1 MDSNITGQ
9 TNDEQLKLLIN
20 QINLNKNPNNNNSDL
35 DVDFPKVIEF
45 LPHLIG
51 KTHLVQPKFKLSKNR
66 EATIAIGIPTIKR
79 EKTSYLLET
88 VKSVLDAMNELEK
101 SDALIVIMIATF
113 DDERYIQATIESL
126 SKEFKYELDSGL
138 LEIIVPPNEFYPDF
152 TKIEKDKVFND
163 SNDRVKWRTKQNY
176 DFSYLMTYGQKRSKY
191 YLQVIL
197 KIKKFKSLS
206 QN

>member
-1 MDSNITGQ
+1 
-9 TNDEQLKLLIN
+9 
-20 QINLNKNPNNNNSDL
+20 
-35 DVDFPKVIEF
+35 
-45 LPHLIG
+45 
-51 KTHLVQPKFKLSKNR
+51 
-66 EATIAIGIPTIKR
+66 
-79 EKTSYLLET
+79 
-88 VKSVLDAMNELEK
+88 MNELEK